1 MVPTEGCD
9 SNYDG
14 RFIECVFSVYCCD
27 SSYDGRFIE
36 CVFSVYCCD
45 SNYDG
50 HFIECVFS
58 VYCRYSVVTVVTVL
72 ARFCKV

>member
-9 SNYDG
+9 NN
-14 RFIECVFSVYCCD
+14 
-27 SSYDGRFIE
+27 YDGRFIE

-50 HFIECVFS
+50 RFIECV
-58 VYCRYSVVTVVTVL
+58 L
-72 ARFCKV
+72 